1 MKKFKQYILEIIGI
15 LIVLFSSPLGY
26 LAIETLYIKQKIYL
40 ANEYFN
46 ILDGFIHSFI
56 VVGILVFILGL
67 YHKK

>member
-67 YHKK
+67 YHRK